1 MVSGNLIA
9 RNTTR
14 GSILADRIDTA
25 SGLWRRFIGL
35 MGRRSVPAG
44 TGLWLTSTNGIH
56 MMFMRVPI
64 DAVFL
69 GHPDALG
76 SRTVLSVHRGLR
88 PWVGLVPLVR
98 HADGVLELPAGA
110 AIASGTVVG
119 DMVVLEAGPDEA
131 PSRGQ

>member
-1 MVSGNLIA
+1 VNPHLVA
-9 RNTTR
+9 RNATR
-14 GSILADRIDTA
+14 DTVLGDRVDTA
-25 SGLWRRFIGL
+25 SGLWRRFMGL

-69 GHPDALG
+69 GHPDTLG

-119 DMVVLEAGPDEA
+119 DVVVLEAGPDEA
-131 PSRGQ
+131 PSGGQ